1 MVLACCVIRDRPR
14 ASKKSLR
21 VPRTIQAE
29 SAPRPLTARST
40 FRGRCSRAT
49 SKRKPRKY
57 ISTSRSL
64 NVEKRLVR
72 RTFVVENIL
81 LLIRSK
87 TKAKRLF
94 LARRNSWRKRKDE
107 SSSNSTTTITSFVLF
122 REKKK
127 TTTTPDRQGLINE
140 GDSIQRRFTLGKDW
154 IDHASKSNVA
164 TENSVSRKNSRE
176 QIEISSWDSWIAAWF
191 VRKK

>member
-64 NVEKRLVR
+64 NVETLVR

-87 TKAKRLF
+87 TKAKRSF
-94 LARRNSWRKRKDE
+94 LARRNSWRKRRDE
-107 SSSNSTTTITSFVLF
+107 SSSNSSTTTTITTSFVLF

-127 TTTTPDRQGLINE
+127 TTTTRID
-140 GDSIQRRFTLGKDW
+140 KD
-154 IDHASKSNVA
+154 
-164 TENSVSRKNSRE
+164 
-176 QIEISSWDSWIAAWF
+176 
-191 VRKK
+191 

>member
-64 NVEKRLVR
+64 NVETLVR

-81 LLIRSK
+81 LLNPIENQSEKFR
-87 TKAKRLF
+87 
-94 LARRNSWRKRKDE
+94 SWRDETLGEKGETKVVATAAPPPPSPPASFSSGKRRKRQRLG
-107 SSSNSTTTITSFVLF
+107 STRI
-122 REKKK
+122 
-127 TTTTPDRQGLINE
+127 D
-140 GDSIQRRFTLGKDW
+140 QRRG
-154 IDHASKSNVA
+154 
-164 TENSVSRKNSRE
+164 
-176 QIEISSWDSWIAAWF
+176 
-191 VRKK
+191 